1 MGGRHSRNKGAR
13 GERAVSSMLKRCFPD
28 VRRGRQY
35 DTARECDVE
44 GTPFRIEVKLRKTM
58 PYRLIEEALEQCVK
72 DGEKHKDSRIPLAIL
87 KRDSGPFIFA
97 GYLEDLVRI
106 VETLFYNYTK
116 DDQAEVETLFGEE
129 AHEDTGHR

>member
-13 GERAVSSMLKRCFPD
+13 GERAVASMLKRCFPD

-44 GTPFRIEVKLRKTM
+44 GTPFRLEVKLRKTM
-58 PYRLIEEALEQCVK
+58 SYGVIEAALDQCKK
-72 DGEKHKDSRIPLAIL
+72 DGEKHKDSRIPLAVL
-87 KRDSGPFIFA
+87 RRDSGPFIFA

-106 VETLFYNYTK
+106 VESMFYNYTAE
-116 DDQAEVETLFGEE
+116 DQAEVEAVFGKE
-129 AHEDTGHR
+129 AHEDTSPS